1 MLEETTRSRFP
12 YLPSSIRLLLTPG
25 VRGHTLIFGLIM
37 TVLAGIAYGARALGA
52 ATAWTAIFALGA
64 STASSYL
71 VFTVLTLTEKTKSLL
86 FHSRMQ
92 TRVILMALVF
102 GPILGGISYWIY
114 KAGSVESLPIFP
126 IFITIFYAWTLL
138 QSYFIATPV
147 SQLLNRIETRITG
160 EGKAKTTARWLGI
173 GVLFLPAVP
182 LLYGVWAISTWL
194 NSTYQNIQGASGQ
207 IVTWTLII
215 TVLLILSY
223 FLTVNWGWKA
233 VKQKKPEAAIF
244 VGGTFLAV
252 WAYLLYRA
260 TMVVMG
266 FVTQNQPTNA
276 VLDSG
281 LVIVSIIGAMQTFAR
296 KTLRR
301 ADPRWSQSLPFL
313 VFAFGTVFAVAQYYY
328 ILQYAVT
335 RLELSIAVNATVFA
349 TGLLLM
355 LYLIRR
361 HLHHVMSPV
370 NSQTAA
376 NQTQTT
382 TDPPE
387 ANTDQSPKSVMP
399 AKPRRPLLSFHWGRK
414 KKTMAE
420 QVEELVNESKE
431 SNQAEVSEQNSPES
445 AESVAEEESLDQD
458 DS

>member
-1 MLEETTRSRFP
+1 
-12 YLPSSIRLLLTPG
+12 
-25 VRGHTLIFGLIM
+25 M
-37 TVLAGIAYGARALGA
+37 TVLASIAYGARALGA
-52 ATAWTAIFALGA
+52 TTAWTVIFALGA

-71 VFTVLTLTEKTKSLL
+71 ILSLLTLTEKTKSLL
-86 FHSRMQ
+86 LHSRMQ

-102 GPILGGISYWIY
+102 GPILGGLSYWINQ
-114 KAGSVESLPIFP
+114 AGSVESLPIFP
-126 IFITIFYAWTLL
+126 VFIVIFYGWTLL

-147 SQLLNRIETRITG
+147 SQLLNRVETRITG

-173 GVLFLPAVP
+173 SVLFLPAAP

-207 IVTWTLII
+207 IVTWTLIV
-215 TVLLILSY
+215 TVLLIFSY

-233 VKQKKPEAAIF
+233 VKQKKPEVAIF

-276 VLDSG
+276 ILDSG

-296 KTLRR
+296 KTLKK
-301 ADPRWSQSLPFL
+301 ADPRWSQLLPFL
-313 VFAFGTVFAVAQYYY
+313 VFAFGIVFAVAQYYY

-335 RLELSIAVNATVFA
+335 RLELSIAVNVTVFA
-349 TGLLLM
+349 TGLLVM

-361 HLHHVMSPV
+361 HLQHVMTPV
-370 NSQTAA
+370 NSQTDTDQS
-376 NQTQTT
+376 QTQT
-382 TDPPE
+382 D
-387 ANTDQSPKSVMP
+387 TDQSPKTTLPAMP
-399 AKPRRPLLSFHWGRK
+399 KKPLLSLHWSR

-420 QVEELVNESKE
+420 QVEELVNEGKE
-431 SNQAEVSEQNSPES
+431 SSQTEIIEQGPES
-445 AESVAEEESLDQD
+445 VESVAEEEPLHED